1 MESFPLASWTALW
14 LGVLTSL
21 SPCPLATNITA
32 VAYIGRLVG
41 RPRAVL
47 AAGLLYTVGRSAAY
61 LLLCAGVALGLLSIP
76 GLSQFLQRR
85 MNQALGPLLIL
96 TGILLF
102 TVDRFTAGGTG
113 RWVASA
119 QRWADKG
126 GVWGAGLLGFVFA
139 ASFCPLSAAL
149 FFGSLV
155 PLTVSHR
162 SPLLLP
168 SLYGLGTAIP
178 AVILAVTLSVGG
190 TLVARVYN
198 RMSGLEKWG
207 RRLTGGLFILVGV
220 YLTLIHVFGVQF

>member
-1 MESFPLASWTALW
+1 MAKSLLLGLGARGEFRGIIKPRVDDFRVPGENWAML
-14 LGVLTSL
+14 LGVAADRDHKIECHT
-21 SPCPLATNITA
+21 PQIREGFGA
-32 VAYIGRLVG
+32 VSGDVHARF
-41 RPRAVL
+41 RHHADR
-47 AAGLLYTVGRSAAY
+47 
-61 LLLCAGVALGLLSIP
+61 AGVQPVGFDSGGIGL
-76 GLSQFLQRR
+76 
-85 MNQALGPLLIL
+85 
-96 TGILLF
+96 
-102 TVDRFTAGGTG
+102 DRFTAGGTG

>member
-1 MESFPLASWTALW
+1 M
-14 LGVLTSL
+14 
-21 SPCPLATNITA
+21 
-32 VAYIGRLVG
+32 
-41 RPRAVL
+41 
-47 AAGLLYTVGRSAAY
+47 
-61 LLLCAGVALGLLSIP
+61 
-76 GLSQFLQRR
+76 
-85 MNQALGPLLIL
+85 
-96 TGILLF
+96 
-102 TVDRFTAGGTG
+102 
-113 RWVASA
+113 ASA

>member
-1 MESFPLASWTALW
+1 
-14 LGVLTSL
+14 
-21 SPCPLATNITA
+21 
-32 VAYIGRLVG
+32 
-41 RPRAVL
+41 
-47 AAGLLYTVGRSAAY
+47 
-61 LLLCAGVALGLLSIP
+61 
-76 GLSQFLQRR
+76 
-85 MNQALGPLLIL
+85 
-96 TGILLF
+96 ILLF